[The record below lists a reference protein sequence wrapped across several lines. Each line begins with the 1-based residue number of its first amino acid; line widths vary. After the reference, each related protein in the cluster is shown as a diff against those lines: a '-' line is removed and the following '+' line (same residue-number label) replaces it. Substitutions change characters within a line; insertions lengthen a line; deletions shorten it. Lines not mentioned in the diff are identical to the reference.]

1 MLVEKTEQAAA
12 TNFTETLREPIRM
25 ISSNLI
31 TYIDEFV
38 FKGRQGLSVLD
49 MGPQNA
55 INLTPEYIADFLNRY
70 GHAESQAIMLELAQK
85 FHDSSMIKPGI
96 RTLFLGEVMDHTTHE
111 YLSIDV
117 CPGHNTTIVDLNK
130 APIPESFRQRFDLV
144 LNLGTTEHIVNQFNS
159 FAAIHEATKID
170 GYMLH
175 QVPSAGWY
183 DHGYFCYHPLFF
195 KDIVAAN
202 DYELLDMFWT
212 PAQPHWLKDVEIPIR
227 EEMRPFDK
235 STDMRTTHYGEGL
248 LPTFNINVLAK
259 KTNNAP
265 FKVALE
271 IATTH
276 AQLDPEISKS
286 YSK

>member
-1 MLVEKTEQAAA
+1 
-12 TNFTETLREPIRM
+12 M

-70 GHAESQAIMLELAQK
+70 GRPESQANVLDLAQK
-85 FHDSSMIKPGI
+85 FHDSSMIKPGV
-96 RTLFLGEVMDHTTHE
+96 RTLFLGEVFDHTTHE

-117 CPGHNTTIVDLNK
+117 CPGHNTTIIDLNK
-130 APIPESFRQRFDLV
+130 AAIPVSFRQRFDLV

-159 FAAIHEATKID
+159 FAAIHEATKTG

-175 QVPSAGWY
+175 QVPTAGWHN
-183 DHGYFCYHPLFF
+183 HGYFCYHPLFF

-202 DYELLDMFWT
+202 GYELLDMFWT

-235 STDMRTTHYGEGL
+235 TTDLRTTLYGEGL
-248 LPTFNINVLAK
+248 LPTFNINVLIK
-259 KTNNAP
+259 KTSNAP

-276 AQLDPEISKS
+276 AQLDPEISKA
-286 YSK
+286 YSR